1 MADTSHY
8 IASNNND
15 IPYIESR
22 GFVLL
27 ILNHLRLKSDADPSG
42 MVHGIMTS
50 HEQYKEFLPT
60 LRYGSLSEFIH
71 TRRAHFNVI
80 AYTDP
85 IRLHRLKPN
94 THGSLIH
101 VHDQLLILD
110 QHLRYDSR
118 SCIRHI
124 MLQHYR

>member
-1 MADTSHY
+1 M
-8 IASNNND
+8 
-15 IPYIESR
+15 
-22 GFVLL
+22 
-27 ILNHLRLKSDADPSG
+27 LNHLRLKSDADPSG

-60 LRYGSLSEFIH
+60 LRYVSLSEFIH
-71 TRRAHFNVI
+71 TRRAHFDLIVI
-80 AYTDP
+80 VYTDP
-85 IRLHRLKPN
+85 IRSHRLRPN

-101 VHDQLLILD
+101 VLDQLLILD

-124 MLQHYR
+124 MLQRYR